1 MTCQILQ
8 RWWITGSD
16 LWMDPFP
23 THYASPSYLLLL
35 SSLQD
40 EFESSHFNFS
50 KHSKV
55 LLWQIND
62 DFLSPSLPFIQ
73 SVYPSFSSHSRWWE
87 APLLSSTVTK
97 SSLRKIWHSPYLILH
112 FPLSCWPSP
121 VPRNLRPHHPIYW
134 VPLGL
139 SHKQRMEQG
148 WDLPLK
154 PTAQASFPLQF

>member
-1 MTCQILQ
+1 MN
-8 RWWITGSD
+8 GH
-16 LWMDPFP
+16 FP
-23 THYASPSYLLLL
+23 SHYAIPWYLLFL

-40 EFESSHFNFS
+40 EFESLHFS

-73 SVYPSFSSHSRWWE
+73 SVYPSFSSQMVKNSFVI
-87 APLLSSTVTK
+87 SSTVTK
-97 SSLRKIWHSPYLILH
+97 SSLRKIWHLPYLILN
-112 FPLSCWPSP
+112 FPLSWWPSP
-121 VPRNLRPHHPIYW
+121 APRNLHPHHPVHW

-139 SHKQRMEQG
+139 SHKPRMEQG

-154 PTAQASFPLQF
+154 PTALASLPLQF